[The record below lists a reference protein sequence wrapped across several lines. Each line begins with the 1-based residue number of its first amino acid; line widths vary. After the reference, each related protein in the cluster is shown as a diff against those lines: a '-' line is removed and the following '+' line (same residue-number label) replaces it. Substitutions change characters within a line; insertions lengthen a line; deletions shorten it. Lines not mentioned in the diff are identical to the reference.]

1 MMVVAAA
8 VVVSIGSND
17 QHGAPGDGDENGR
30 EVNDARLFQQAVAH
44 FWSPQEIHFAE
55 SITARP

>member
-1 MMVVAAA
+1 MVVVVA

-17 QHGAPGDGDENGR
+17 QHGVPGDGDEDGKENNG
-30 EVNDARLFQQAVAH
+30 ARLFQQAVAH
-44 FWSPQEIHFAE
+44 FWSLQEIHFAE